1 MLININVSDISAV
14 PSIYDPDKAQTRV
27 GNWNEDVYL
36 ADEIAADFERLKTSG
51 ALKHQRTARIKEE
64 LYSEVATSPHG
75 DKGVCLGDIVM
86 VKNLSLSTSVSLF
99 SDNQKDYIVTGK
111 GLVLLH
117 YDEVVFSSS

>member
-51 ALKHQRTARIKEE
+51 ALKHQRTGRIKEE

-111 GLVLLH
+111 RLVLLH
-117 YDEVVFSSS
+117 YV

>member
-117 YDEVVFSSS
+117 YV